1 MDQGSEEKHLK
12 LRPQLNSTAA
22 VLSKATRVQADGK
35 YPRSRSPWIAWMVPT
50 LLGLSV
56 GMGCAHQPTSQ
67 SSDSSNAQQEA
78 TTQRFEEMERTNGR
92 LSVRIEEL
100 EDQLFLL
107 QDMTES
113 NRIALRRRGYMQ
125 RGTYL
130 TQNSARADNDERAR
144 APGPT
149 PESYSGSSNPYGAPV
164 DDGYEAREAQRA
176 NRDIRRIELPSAQN
190 NTPPPATQQPEKPAA
205 EATPADDNKDEGVE
219 LVITD
224 EQFRNFVGDEGRRPA
239 PASSRAPNTASAKGR
254 AQAPVTDEKLGSSD
268 RSAARAPLKTGKSS
282 GRTAKKSSKNSLAIY
297 KAALADYR
305 SARYAQALAGF
316 EEFLDSDPNP
326 NYIDN
331 GLYWIGECHYGLGDY
346 QQATVLFKRVL
357 NEQPDGNKVPDAIL
371 KMSLAYERMNDL
383 AQTLELLERLT
394 DRYPTT
400 NAGRLGAQKLA
411 ELPDDRPHQN

>member
-1 MDQGSEEKHLK
+1 
-12 LRPQLNSTAA
+12 
-22 VLSKATRVQADGK
+22 
-35 YPRSRSPWIAWMVPT
+35 MVPA

-56 GMGCAHQPTSQ
+56 GVGCAHQPTNQAKDAVSVQ
-67 SSDSSNAQQEA
+67 QQEML
-78 TTQRFEEMERTNGR
+78 QRFEEMERTNGR

-113 NRIALRRRGYMQ
+113 NRIALRRHGYMQ

-130 TQNSARADNDERAR
+130 TQNNPRPNEYDRAR

-149 PESYSGSSNPYGAPV
+149 PESYSGSSNPYNTQV

-176 NRDIRRIELPSAQN
+176 NRNIRRIELPSNNPAPAQHQ
-190 NTPPPATQQPEKPAA
+190 PQQPVAVAPAA
-205 EATPADDNKDEGVE
+205 SKDEGVE
-219 LVITD
+219 VVITD
-224 EQFRNFVGDEGRRPA
+224 EQFRDFVGDDGRRAA
-239 PASSRAPNTASAKGR
+239 PASGSASNAAPRKGR
-254 AQAPVTDEKLGSSD
+254 AQAPVTDEKLGVSD
-268 RSAARAPLKTGKSS
+268 KSS
-282 GRTAKKSSKNSLAIY
+282 SSAPAKTAKSSASSAKKSGKNSLAIY

-305 SARYAQALAGF
+305 GGNYAQALAGF
-316 EEFLDSDPNP
+316 EEFLASDPNP

-346 QQATVLFKRVL
+346 QQATASFQRVL
-357 NEQPDGNKVPDAIL
+357 SEQPDGNKVPDAIL
-371 KMSLAYERMNDL
+371 KMSLAYERMNNL
-383 AQTLELLERLT
+383 AQTRELLEKLT

-411 ELPDDRPHQN
+411 ELPERPLQN